1 MARPRPKRSTL
12 PDGSVVVAGKRP
24 NSTAS
29 AYFVASRGVWR
40 ATWIDPTTGRRRS
53 VSRATRAEAERR
65 AAEAATR
72 AAATVT
78 RPLGADPDT
87 TIDQVAAWW
96 LDNVAAPEVR
106 PPTLH
111 AYRKDVARLSE
122 RLARERW
129 DRLVALAPNPQV
141 GIVTSEPLTAVE
153 VDRDSIVVCTATSGE
168 VTITGEGLDNDHL
181 DYGYALTIHRAQGA
195 IHDRSHVLAAGGG
208 RELGYVAM
216 SRARDGTTI
225 HSTADDLA
233 QAVDY
238 LQADWTDTPAANAE
252 HLERI
257 HARGAEHA
265 TGLDRGLGL

>member
-1 MARPRPKRSTL
+1 M
-12 PDGSVVVAGKRP
+12 
-24 NSTAS
+24 
-29 AYFVASRGVWR
+29 
-40 ATWIDPTTGRRRS
+40 
-53 VSRATRAEAERR
+53 
-65 AAEAATR
+65 
-72 AAATVT
+72 T

-153 VDRDSIVVCTATSGE
+153 VDRDSIVVCTATGGE

-181 DYGYALTIHRAQGA
+181 DYGYAPHNPPRPGR
-195 IHDRSHVLAAGGG
+195 HPRPLACT
-208 RELGYVAM
+208 RRRRWP
-216 SRARDGTTI
+216 RARLRR
-225 HSTADDLA
+225 HEPSPRWHDD
-233 QAVDY
+233 
-238 LQADWTDTPAANAE
+238 PF
-252 HLERI
+252 HC
-257 HARGAEHA
+257 
-265 TGLDRGLGL
+265 